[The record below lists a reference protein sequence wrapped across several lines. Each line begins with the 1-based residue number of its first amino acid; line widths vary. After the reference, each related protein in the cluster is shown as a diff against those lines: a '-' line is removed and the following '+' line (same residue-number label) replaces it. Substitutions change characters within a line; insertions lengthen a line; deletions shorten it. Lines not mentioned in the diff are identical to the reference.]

1 VQVHY
6 ETMTTPLPELI
17 DEAVTASRL
26 LRSADEYEAVWV
38 PLRKAAE
45 AGAAAIDTGLEMLG
59 SGDPVIRA
67 TGCDL
72 LGTVFNGSDEPRRAV
87 AAALVELA
95 GRESDP
101 DVLWS
106 VAGALHFASDPIAIP
121 ILIGLAAHPDSNVR
135 FQTAHA
141 LTSAMADHPNDK
153 GVEALLR
160 LTADRYPEVRNWAT
174 FGLGRQMEIDGP
186 EIRDALWAR
195 VGDSY
200 EDVRVEGI
208 CGLARRHDRR
218 ALSLVADL
226 LAQDDQYVWVFAAAT
241 WLADESLLPL
251 LERYERDTITEP
263 AIIQCDPARRAVRDE
278 ICAQVLR
285 LVQAAL
291 DERRPRLTASLS
303 CDVWDYES
311 PILNIDPTDGGKV
324 WYVVGVLE
332 MCAGDPD
339 AAARRIIDQLPAP

>member
-1 VQVHY
+1 MQVHY

-160 LTADRYPEVRNWAT
+160 LTADRDPEVRNWAT

-218 ALSLVADL
+218 ALSLVATYWL
-226 LAQDDQYVWVFAAAT
+226 KMTSMCGCSLPPPGSPTNRFCRSWSGMSVTPSPSQRSSNAIPPGGLSGTRFVPKFSVSFRLPWMNDD
-241 WLADESLLPL
+241 
-251 LERYERDTITEP
+251 RD
-263 AIIQCDPARRAVRDE
+263 
-278 ICAQVLR
+278 
-285 LVQAAL
+285 
-291 DERRPRLTASLS
+291 
-303 CDVWDYES
+303 
-311 PILNIDPTDGGKV
+311 
-324 WYVVGVLE
+324 
-332 MCAGDPD
+332 
-339 AAARRIIDQLPAP
+339 